1 MCLMLTSNIHVTS
14 INRTATPT
22 PRPWCPSCGQRLWCW
37 NWTTCR
43 PSMSPT
49 LTTSPARCPTPP
61 SPSSSCSSS
70 FSWCP
75 SSWSTYWW
83 VLPPCMTFFRKFL
96 LTKQPSMSLLF
107 GVRFSFV
114 KADENFFWKC
124 WVLLNSSEQNIVK
137 LSRYM
142 HLSYTMIV
150 MGILPEIS
158 NSIVFLNVR
167 SFKLKINC
175 YWKYYWSNL
184 SFLRTPFVDCILPKI
199 SF

>member
-1 MCLMLTSNIHVTS
+1 
-14 INRTATPT
+14 
-22 PRPWCPSCGQRLWCW
+22 
-37 NWTTCR
+37 
-43 PSMSPT
+43 
-49 LTTSPARCPTPP
+49 
-61 SPSSSCSSS
+61 
-70 FSWCP
+70 
-75 SSWSTYWW
+75 
-83 VLPPCMTFFRKFL
+83 
-96 LTKQPSMSLLF
+96 MSLLF

-114 KADENFFWKC
+114 KADENFFWKF

-175 YWKYYWSNL
+175 Y
-184 SFLRTPFVDCILPKI
+184 
-199 SF
+199 